1 MFECFNSRLLNA
13 RFYKLINSKRKI
25 NMNKSKIISA
35 ATGLA
40 TVLSATAAT
49 ADGVSVNGYIEG
61 WFSSGD
67 KVQGMSNT
75 MWSNSVYV
83 SYSSTLDNGMGLSVG
98 YTITGSSVSG
108 GFGVDTG
115 MGTLRTGSG
124 YQVNSAA
131 DGMDGLPNN
140 ANVKFP
146 NAMYV
151 LGTYDDGDSATGE
164 GIKYTSPSM
173 GGWTF
178 AASLGENACSSVV
191 TYAATDADNTTV
203 TTCDADR
210 NSAIAVSGSIA
221 GVALAAGAV
230 DDNDGSDDN
239 FMTVGYSVAGVS
251 MGYGVYDDDAGSEST
266 IIGLNTSMA
275 GLSLGYTF
283 EDLDATTDKDASV
296 YSIGKDLGGMNVT
309 LQYTDID
316 DGTAIDNQAWNVV
329 YSVGF

>member
-1 MFECFNSRLLNA
+1 
-13 RFYKLINSKRKI
+13 
-25 NMNKSKIISA
+25 MNKSKIISA

-67 KVQGMSNT
+67 KITGMTNT

-108 GFGVDTG
+108 GFGIDTG
-115 MGTLRTGSG
+115 MGSLKTGTG

-151 LGTYDDGDSATGE
+151 LGTYDDGDTATGE
-164 GIKYTSPSM
+164 GIKYTSPSI
-173 GGWTF
+173 GGFTF
-178 AASLGENACSSVV
+178 AASMGENASNADRTMSYATSGSVAGISVAAGVVDTGGANDDTFVTLGYSIGGVGIGYGSYDSDVDTLTALSVV
-191 TYAATDADNTTV
+191 TDV
-203 TTCDADR
+203 
-210 NSAIAVSGSIA
+210 A
-221 GVALAAGAV
+221 G
-230 DDNDGSDDN
+230 
-239 FMTVGYSVAGVS
+239 MTVG
-251 MGYGVYDDDAGSEST
+251 MRYD
-266 IIGLNTSMA
+266 
-275 GLSLGYTF
+275 
-283 EDLDATTDKDASV
+283 DLDASTDNTQTT
-296 YSIGKDLGGMNVT
+296 YSIGKDLGGLSLT
-309 LQYTDID
+309 LMYADQDI
-316 DGTAIDNQAWNVV
+316 ADNSRWDLV
-329 YSVGF
+329 YAMGF

>member
-1 MFECFNSRLLNA
+1 
-13 RFYKLINSKRKI
+13 
-25 NMNKSKIISA
+25 MNKSKIISA

-67 KVQGMSNT
+67 AITGMTNT

-83 SYSSTLDNGMGLSVG
+83 SYSNTLDNGMGLSVG

-115 MGTLRTGSG
+115 MGSLRTGSG

-151 LGTYDDGDSATGE
+151 GSSYDDGDAGTGE

-191 TYAATDADNTTV
+191 TYGNTDADNTTA
-203 TTCDADR
+203 TTCSGDR
-210 NSAIAVSGSIA
+210 VKSFAASGSVAGLSIAA
-221 GVALAAGAV
+221 GVVDTGGAADDSFVTLGYSIGGVGIGYGNYDSDVDSLTAMSVVTDVAGMTVGFRYDELDAAAGAA
-230 DDNDGSDDN
+230 DD
-239 FMTVGYSVAGVS
+239 S
-251 MGYGVYDDDAGSEST
+251 M
-266 IIGLNTSMA
+266 NT
-275 GLSLGYTF
+275 
-283 EDLDATTDKDASV
+283 
-296 YSIGKDLGGMNVT
+296 YSIGKDYGGLSLT
-309 LQYTDID
+309 LMYAETDLD
-316 DGTAIDNQAWNVV
+316 VSRWDLV
-329 YSVGF
+329 YAMGF